1 MAETVHLIV
10 DQGPSKG
17 QKLTVP
23 ADGARVGRSS
33 KNDIVIED
41 PLLSRHHCRLFFK
54 PGDGLWVTD
63 LGSANGT
70 LVKGS
75 PITEVPIRVGD
86 TVTIGDTV
94 LKVLSDSVGAGSA
107 DAGNKEKKPQEAAK
121 AISPV
126 VDLGL
131 KSEKEKVEI
140 LQKKSPVGFLI
151 AGAVLAIVVAM
162 VIWMPK
168 LLKGG
173 KTVKPLPP
181 PAAAQ
186 NLELEYE
193 KVIANTGNVFRYTL
207 TITTN
212 DVISVQIDDIKND
225 RHVRKEKPMSS
236 EYTKSLAKSI
246 IDAGF
251 FSLQDEYQGVQPD
264 MLEQWDL
271 SITIGKQTHRT
282 RVINRIEPESFS
294 AIREKIEQAGKNE
307 LDLFAMETSPE
318 KLTQLSRD
326 AHLMGKK
333 CYDEREIKYGN
344 LALALKNFKEAET
357 YLETIEPKPDFYAEN
372 LAMITDCKRLLEDK
386 YNDQSFRVEQARRR
400 GDWDEAAKELRI
412 LLEMIPDG
420 GDQRN
425 KDARKK
431 LLDVEKHL
439 EKKR

>member
-10 DQGPSKG
+10 DVGPSKG

-23 ADGARVGRSS
+23 AEGARVGRSS
-33 KNDIVIED
+33 KNDIVIAD

-54 PGDGLWVTD
+54 PGEGLWVTD

-70 LVKGS
+70 MVKGN
-75 PITEVPIRVGD
+75 PITEVRISVGD

-94 LKVLSDSVGAGSA
+94 LKVLCDSLEAVNMQ
-107 DAGNKEKKPQEAAK
+107 NKPSEAPK
-121 AISPV
+121 AVVPV

-131 KSEKEKVEI
+131 KSEKEKMES
-140 LQKKSPVGFLI
+140 LPRKSPVGFLI
-151 AGAVLAIVVAM
+151 TGALLAIAVAIA
-162 VIWMPK
+162 IWLPK
-168 LLKGG
+168 LLKAKG
-173 KTVKPLPP
+173 KNSRPLPP
-181 PAAAQ
+181 SAVAQ
-186 NLELEYE
+186 TLELEYE

-225 RHVRKEKPMSS
+225 RHTRKEKPMSS

-271 SITIGKQTHRT
+271 TVTIGKQTHRT
-282 RVINRIEPESFS
+282 RVVNRIEPEGF
-294 AIREKIEQAGKNE
+294 AVVRERIELAGKNE
-307 LDLFAMETSPE
+307 LDLWAMETSPE
-318 KLTQLSRD
+318 KLVQLSRD
-326 AHLMGKK
+326 AHLLGKK

-344 LALALKNFKEAET
+344 LALALKSFVEADS
-357 YLETIEPKPDFYAEN
+357 YLETVEPKPDFYSETI
-372 LAMITDCKRLLEDK
+372 AMITDCKRLLEDK
-386 YNDQSFRVEQARRR
+386 YNDQNFRVEQARKR
-400 GDWDEAAKELRI
+400 GDWEEAAKELRT

-439 EKKR
+439 ERKR